1 MSFFATGK
9 DYRKENLKR
18 RPTKGIPKF
27 KKKSKSPKCGQC
39 EKESTQ
45 VILLGKDK
53 RFLCQFHFIAYNKKD
68 YVVGKNYNHFKKASE
83 I

>member
-1 MSFFATGK
+1 MSFFASEK
-9 DYRKENLKR
+9 DYRNQNLKT

-27 KKKSKSPKCGQC
+27 KKKPKSPKCGQC

-68 YVVGKNYNHFKKASE
+68 YVVEKDYNHFKKASE